1 MIFRKLRTTLD
12 MIKFEHT
19 VFALPFAFI
28 GALLAAKG
36 LPTAWQVGWIVAAMV
51 GARSAAMTFN
61 RIADFQYDK
70 LNPRTSGRALPR
82 GNLSMQFAV
91 VFTVAMSALLVF
103 SAWQLNWLCFYLSFP
118 TLAILLLY
126 SYTKRFT
133 SLSHIVLGF
142 AVGCA
147 PLAAW
152 LAIRGEF
159 AWPPILLSA
168 AVMFW
173 VAGFDLIYALQD
185 VDFDR
190 KTNLFSLPSKFGIVA
205 ALRLSTVFHVLTVL
219 LLIGTAT
226 LVDLGWIAYAGI
238 AIVAGILY
246 WEHRV
251 VTPQDLSRVNV
262 AFFNLNGYISILLLL
277 TFAGDILLK

>member
-1 MIFRKLRTTLD
+1 

-28 GALLAAKG
+28 GALLAGKG
-36 LPTAWQVGWIVAAMV
+36 LPTAWQSVWIVAAMV
-51 GARSAAMTFN
+51 GGRSAAMTFN
-61 RIADFQYDK
+61 RIVDLRYDK
-70 LNPRTSGRALPR
+70 LNPRTSGRALAR
-82 GNLSMQFAV
+82 GTLSTQFAV
-91 VFTVAMSALLVF
+91 VFTVIMSALFVF
-103 SAWQLNWLCFYLSFP
+103 SAWQLNRLCFYLSFP
-118 TLAILLLY
+118 ALAILLLY

-147 PLAAW
+147 PLASW

-159 AWPPILLSA
+159 GWPPVLLSA
-168 AVMFW
+168 AVTFW

-185 VDFDR
+185 VEFDR
-190 KTNLFSLPSKFGIVA
+190 KAKLFSLPSRLGIA
-205 ALRLSTVFHVLTVL
+205 PALRVSMLSHVATVL
-219 LLIGTAT
+219 LLVGTAM
-226 LVDLGWIAYAGI
+226 LANLGWIAYSGI

-246 WEHRV
+246 WEHRL
-251 VTPQDLSRVNV
+251 VTPQDLSRINV

-277 TFAGDILLK
+277 TFAGDILIR